1 MHDPYWRAN
10 TSFSPSSGFDFRLH
24 SDGFPNVLRDGEQLY
39 VSSSSS
45 SSKGSGMWVN
55 EGHLDGVEFL
65 VNSSSD
71 MSQGP
76 RWIPPAIQEIN
87 FEDHETSSKRDLG
100 LQRIYSPAVAGTSAD
115 RDSMGSYSS
124 HSESSESEAAL
135 TSCHRNMSSY
145 RFFAAKPIHPLSF
158 PNREV
163 PSSHAAGPSKIE
175 GSTGLSTSSAWKNG
189 SSCVN
194 FMDSSVPLECNAYG
208 RGCVPSDAFRCGMCE
223 RYLSQKSPW
232 STRRII
238 RSGDMPVAGVLSC
251 RHVFHAECLEQ
262 TTPKARKNDPP
273 CPLCVK
279 VDEGT
284 SQELRAFAKL
294 KTGPPRPRTFLEDGP
309 SRPWGCLQVGDCVD
323 GALNASPRNAMMLLN
338 RSRLKRNLSLK
349 GASSK
354 EFSGK
359 SRKPGIYPP
368 EVSRPADQNQST
380 LEINR

>member
-1 MHDPYWRAN
+1 MGPHDPYWRAN
-10 TSFSPSSGFDFRLH
+10 TSFSPPSGFDFRLH
-24 SDGFPNVLRDGEQLY
+24 SDGFPNVLRDGEQIY

-55 EGHLDGVEFL
+55 EGHLDAVEFL
-65 VNSSSD
+65 VSSSSD

-87 FEDHETSSKRDLG
+87 FEDHETPSKRDLG
-100 LQRIYSPAVAGTSAD
+100 LQRTYTPAVAGTSAD
-115 RDSMGSYSS
+115 QDSMGSYSS

-135 TSCHRNMSSY
+135 TSLHRNISS
-145 RFFAAKPIHPLSF
+145 RRLFAAKPIHPLSF
-158 PNREV
+158 PIFSPNNEFS
-163 PSSHAAGPSKIE
+163 SSHVAGPSKIE
-175 GSTGLSTSSAWKNG
+175 GSTGLSPSSASKNG

-194 FMDSSVPLECNAYG
+194 FTDSVPVECNAYG
-208 RGCVPSDAFRCGMCE
+208 RGCVPPDAFRCGMCE

-232 STRRII
+232 SSRRII

-262 TTPKARKNDPP
+262 ITPKTRKNDPP

-279 VDEGT
+279 VEGGT

-294 KTGPPRPRTFLEDGP
+294 KRGPRPRTSREDGP

-323 GALNASPRNAMMLLN
+323 GALSASSWNAMVLLN

-349 GASSK
+349 GASSE
-354 EFSGK
+354 EFLGK
-359 SRKPGIYPP
+359 SGKPGIYPP
-368 EVSRPADQNQST
+368 ETCAK
-380 LEINR
+380 